1 MTQATF
7 NADGNSD
14 RPVGA
19 ACGKV
24 ILLGEHAVVYGVPA
38 LCGALNGGAEITA
51 IPGRGALRVPAWSVV
66 TPPAGELLAPAVRA
80 PGALPDEVAEPV
92 ASATGAAGNQSLL
105 HAYRAI
111 LRSVLSAAQRRDDD
125 LVFPYDFVA
134 RFAIPTGAGLGSS
147 AALSVAL
154 VRALDQTLGLQLAPR
169 QVDAAALAAEQV
181 FHGHPSGLDH
191 TIAQHGGFGLFR
203 RGHGLTPLYGTP
215 ELRLCIGHTGRA
227 RDTKGRVSR
236 VAELHREAPAEI
248 GACFARIA
256 ALVDEAVA
264 ALRQAAQIT
273 QDALGDVEGA
283 RRLLLAALSRVETA
297 AAATTQSPD
306 EHAAVQRALCTV
318 LLPLFDL
325 AHKEGDTVGAMS
337 YGRRAIE
344 TEAVPAGR
352 AAELHNFLGQA
363 ALATGSTFDAIH
375 HFESALRSEPGQ
387 LEPTRALVALL
398 YPAGEFAR
406 IDLLIT
412 QALSAADGGEISLQ
426 DGERAGLLRQQAE
439 ARDAETALAK
449 WKR

>member
-1 MTQATF
+1 MTQAIF
-7 NADGNSD
+7 DAD
-14 RPVGA
+14 RPVGS

-38 LCGALNGGAEITA
+38 LCGALSGGAEITA

-80 PGALPDEVAEPV
+80 PGALPPELVERGELADSVTS
-92 ASATGAAGNQSLL
+92 SAGAAGNQSLL

-154 VRALDQTLGLQLAPR
+154 VRALDATLGLQLLPR

-264 ALRQAAQIT
+264 ALRCA
-273 QDALGDVEGA
+273 D
-283 RRLLLAALSRVETA
+283 LAALGA
-297 AAATTQSPD
+297 AMNDNQRELGRLEVSCPEID
-306 EHAAVQRALCTV
+306 EMCRL
-318 LLPLFDL
+318 
-325 AHKEGDTVGAMS
+325 
-337 YGRRAIE
+337 
-344 TEAVPAGR
+344 GR
-352 AAELHNFLGQA
+352 AAGALGVKLTGGGGGGCVV
-363 ALATGSTFDAIH
+363 ALAGEREDAVRRAWEQAGFTSFLATI
-375 HFESALRSEPGQ
+375 G
-387 LEPTRALVALL
+387 PTL
-398 YPAGEFAR
+398 P
-406 IDLLIT
+406 
-412 QALSAADGGEISLQ
+412 GGELAQPSPGRDRDPGGDSANLQ
-426 DGERAGLLRQQAE
+426 TSKSPQ
-439 ARDAETALAK
+439 
-449 WKR
+449 

>member
-1 MTQATF
+1 MTQATL

-80 PGALPDEVAEPV
+80 PGALPDEVAEPA
-92 ASATGAAGNQSLL
+92 ASAPGAAGNQSLL

-154 VRALDQTLGLQLAPR
+154 VRALDQTLGLQLSPR

-264 ALRQAAQIT
+264 ALRCA
-273 QDALGDVEGA
+273 DLSALG
-283 RRLLLAALSRVETA
+283 AAMNENQRELSRLEVSCPEIDQMCRLARA
-297 AAATTQSPD
+297 AGALGVKLTGGGGGGCVVALAGERED
-306 EHAAVQRALCTV
+306 AV
-318 LLPLFDL
+318 
-325 AHKEGDTVGAMS
+325 
-337 YGRRAIE
+337 RRAWE
-344 TEAVPAGR
+344 QAGFTSFPAAIGPT
-352 AAELHNFLGQA
+352 LP
-363 ALATGSTFDAIH
+363 GS
-375 HFESALRSEPGQ
+375 ESAPASERRDP
-387 LEPTRALVALL
+387 VN
-398 YPAGEFAR
+398 
-406 IDLLIT
+406 
-412 QALSAADGGEISLQ
+412 LQ
-426 DGERAGLLRQQAE
+426 TPKSPQ
-439 ARDAETALAK
+439 
-449 WKR
+449 